1 VGVGS
6 QTIDF
11 TPTNRLL
18 EWFSDCPSPGE
29 SSMNQRLTVILLSAF
44 LIAAGGSYVVYRLV
58 GKQLRDYAKNQATQI
73 VVAASDLEIG
83 AVIKATDLKTA
94 ALVGAPPKDAILK
107 TDLAVGRGV
116 ITPIYAG
123 EPVIE
128 KRLAPVGSGGG
139 LAATIPAGMRACA
152 VKVDE
157 VVGVAGFVLPGMHVD
172 VLISGGM
179 PGDLTSSGTQVR
191 TLLQNIEV
199 LSAGKNFQRDN
210 DGKPAEVAVVNLLVT
225 PDQAEVLSLASN
237 QTHIQLVLR
246 NPIDHQISKP
256 PGTDLANL
264 FGHPPSKAPAPAS
277 GIRRVVAPPVAE
289 KAPPPPPPL
298 PPPFVVE
305 VLNGGK
311 TTEQAFSSQGVPQ

>member
-1 VGVGS
+1 
-6 QTIDF
+6 
-11 TPTNRLL
+11 
-18 EWFSDCPSPGE
+18 
-29 SSMNQRLTVILLSAF
+29 MNQRLTVILLSAF

-73 VVAASDLEIG
+73 VVASSDLEIG

-179 PGDLTSSGTQVR
+179 PGDLTASGTQVR

-210 DGKPAEVAVVNLLVT
+210 DGKPAEATVVNLLVT

-264 FGHPPSKAPAPAS
+264 FGQAPSKAPGSPPVV
-277 GIRRVVAPPVAE
+277 RRVAARPVAE
-289 KAPPPPPPL
+289 KPPPPPPP

-305 VLNGGK
+305 VVNGGK
-311 TTEQAFSSQGVPQ
+311 TTEQSFSSQGVPQ